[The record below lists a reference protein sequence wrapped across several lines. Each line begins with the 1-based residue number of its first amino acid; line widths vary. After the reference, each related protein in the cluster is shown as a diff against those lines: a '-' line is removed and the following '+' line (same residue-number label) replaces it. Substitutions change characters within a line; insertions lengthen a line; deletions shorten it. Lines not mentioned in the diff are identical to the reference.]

1 MTIVM
6 WIRVHTYKACLHDA
20 GRVEAYIKLQL
31 DSSEVVECEPDDDVD
46 RDIHLYPGKDLQLQ
60 RYMNAELG
68 IVDLSLWAAISAPT
82 DWPAVQCASVHVEV
96 LTCTSVS

>member
-68 IVDLSLWAAISAPT
+68 IVD
-82 DWPAVQCASVHVEV
+82 WPAVQCASVHVEV